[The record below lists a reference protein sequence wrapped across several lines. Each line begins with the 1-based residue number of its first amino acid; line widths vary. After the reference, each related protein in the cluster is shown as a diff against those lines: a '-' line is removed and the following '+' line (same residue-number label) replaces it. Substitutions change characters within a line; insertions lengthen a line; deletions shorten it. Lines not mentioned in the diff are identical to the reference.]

1 MVKPTHVPDM
11 VREHHHRDVRGG
23 AARAAVFGI
32 SDGLVSNISL
42 IMGVAGAHP
51 TSNAVRLAGLALLIG
66 GSFSMASGEYISMRA
81 QAELLE
87 RELAMERIEIGRR
100 PELER
105 RELAQI
111 YQSRG
116 IDADVADDLATQVH
130 RDPEL
135 ALETH
140 AREELGIDP
149 SELGSPR
156 AAAVSSFLTFSAG
169 ALAPL
174 LPWFVIHGTAAVL
187 VSMAIAFVA
196 SVAVGVAL
204 ARFTGRSPLQTASRQ
219 VLFTAVPALVTWLIG
234 NAMGAAGVA

>member
-1 MVKPTHVPDM
+1 MVKPTHVTEM

-51 TSNAVRLAGLALLIG
+51 SSNAVRLAGLALLIG

-81 QAELLE
+81 QTELLE

-174 LPWFVIHGTAAVL
+174 LPWFVIHGTAAMLTSV
-187 VSMAIAFVA
+187 AIAFVA
-196 SVAVGVAL
+196 SIAVGVAL
-204 ARFTGRSPLQTASRQ
+204 ARFTGRSSLQTAARQ